1 MFDNAMNYHQ
11 CLSNFWNIIWMLIW
25 QMLFWG
31 CWFPMGI
38 LLTENCWAEPSDNG
52 SFLFVFIHVLHFA
65 CSMHL
70 DENWKCLHQESNL
83 GCRGHNT
90 MSEPQRN
97 DSSLRWDDSPQ
108 SGETIHP
115 LRWDDS
121 PPQVRRF
128 TPWGETIHPLK
139 WHDSPPEVRRF
150 TPWGETSHPLRW
162 DDLPLEVKRLRHE
175 ILSRSRAARIRA
187 PGLSLFQMKCMA
199 CMGLGTW
206 CCNCR
211 ICFYQ
216 P

>member
-70 DENWKCLHQESNL
+70 DEKLKNVFTRNRTWVVAATTRCPN
-83 GCRGHNT
+83 HNET
-90 MSEPQRN
+90 IHPWGETIRPP
-97 DSSLRWDDSPQ
+97 SS
-108 SGETIHP
+108 ETIHP

-121 PPQVRRF
+121 PPEVRRL
-128 TPWGETIHPLK
+128 TPWGETI
-139 WHDSPPEVRRF
+139 
-150 TPWGETSHPLRW
+150 HPLRW